1 MRKAIGWL
9 LTPLH
14 LALFMAVLLIFH
26 VAQVLALPFGYA
38 AHKRVV
44 DYLNF
49 CVLASLKVVGAR
61 LDLRCEHEL
70 PADKPLI
77 VVANHQSMYDIPMLG
92 WMFRDHHPKYVAKI
106 ELARGVPSISYNLRH
121 GGSALIDRSDA
132 RAAMRGI
139 QKFGKQVEE
148 HRYAACIFPEGTRAR
163 DGMMKEFN
171 PAGLMMLMRA
181 APSATIV
188 PVAID
193 GSWELMRYRM
203 RPVPFGVRVR
213 CTVLAPISPQEQ
225 SAKAVVSVVEDRIRQ
240 AVVKDGR
247 LAAIR

>member
-1 MRKAIGWL
+1 
-9 LTPLH
+9 
-14 LALFMAVLLIFH
+14 VLLIFH

-38 AHKRVV
+38 THKRVV

-49 CVLASLKVVGAR
+49 CLLASLKVVGTR
-61 LDLRCEHEL
+61 IEFRCEYDL
-70 PADKPLI
+70 PTDTPLI

-92 WMFRDHHPKYVAKI
+92 WVFRNHHPKYVAKI
-106 ELARGVPSISYNLRH
+106 ELSKGLPSISYNLRH
-121 GGSALIDRSDA
+121 GGSVLINRSDA
-132 RAAMRGI
+132 RASMRAI

-163 DGMMKEFN
+163 DGVMKEFN
-171 PAGLMMLMRA
+171 LAGLTMLTRA

-193 GSWELMRYRM
+193 GSWRLMRYRM

-213 CTVLAPISPQEQ
+213 CTVLAPIGQDEYP
-225 SAKAVVSVVEDRIRQ
+225 AKDIAGVTENRIRESM
-240 AVVKDGR
+240 DG
-247 LAAIR
+247 AGSNSD